1 MTHRRRPRRAACS
14 AIAVVALALL
24 VQPALA
30 GSRSDWQRL
39 VAGNFVIYS
48 TLGDSA
54 TRDVARQLEAF
65 EQTVGEMVTTGD
77 RLPDTPTFLYLLG
90 DHDFNKY
97 AADRPGLGGFFAPA
111 GFANLMVV
119 NVTEP
124 FKLIRVVL
132 LHEYVHY
139 LQHNTSAVRYPP
151 WFMEG
156 YAELF
161 SGFSLDDKGNLEL
174 GNLPYGVRMYRGQ
187 WIPVE
192 RLLAVTQRDPEYRNE
207 RLAPEFYGEAWALV
221 HYLLFDD
228 TTLLGP
234 TQRYLEYVDSGY
246 PEPQAFADAFPFDKH
261 ELDRRLQA
269 FVKRGVILLKKVRL
283 RDEIVRE
290 SAPLTRLTPAEA
302 DLEFTRMAWLLRRPP
317 AIVAPLMQETLARQ
331 PDSVPARAL
340 EARIAAGLH
349 QATHVDDLVEHYATG
364 GVSDP
369 QVRIDLAAAL
379 LGDGGSPS
387 PADKA
392 LRILDEMVHTGQP
405 SIEAVALWTRA
416 TEERE
421 TSPAQVASILEPVL
435 ARAPHNTMVLSA
447 LARAAERGGD
457 RQSARDYYNQIIL
470 VSSSP
475 EERLWAQKQADSPR
489 LRP

>member
-1 MTHRRRPRRAACS
+1 MRSRRLPRLTVAGAVAIVAAT
-14 AIAVVALALL
+14 LL
-24 VQPALA
+24 VRPAA
-30 GSRSDWQRL
+30 AESRSDWQRL
-39 VAGNFVIYS
+39 KVGNFVIYS

-54 TRDVARQLEAF
+54 TRDVARQLDAF
-65 EQTVGEMVTTGD
+65 EQTVGEMVKTGD

-90 DHDFNKY
+90 NHDFNRY
-97 AADRPGLGGFFAPA
+97 AADRPGLGGFFFTA

-124 FKLIRVVL
+124 FKFVRVTL
-132 LHEYVHY
+132 LHEFVHY
-139 LQHNTSAVRYPP
+139 IQRNTSAQRYPP

-161 SGFSLDDKGNLEL
+161 SGFSLDDKGQLEF

-228 TTLLGP
+228 KTLLGP
-234 TQRYLEYVDSGY
+234 TQRYLENIDSGF
-246 PEPQAFADAFPFDKH
+246 PEPQAFADAFPFDKQ

-269 FVKRGVILLKKVRL
+269 FVKRGVILVKKVQL
-283 RDEIVRE
+283 KDEIVRD
-290 SAPLTRLTPAEA
+290 SAPLTHLTPAEA
-302 DLEFTRMAWLLRRPP
+302 DLEFTRLVWLLRKPP

-331 PDSVPARAL
+331 PDSIPARAL
-340 EARIAAGLH
+340 EARVAAALH
-349 QATHVDDLVEHYATG
+349 QATHVDDLVERYAAG
-364 GVSDP
+364 GASDP
-369 QVRIDLAAAL
+369 QVRIDLASTL
-379 LGDGGSPS
+379 VGDRGNPS
-387 PADKA
+387 SADKA
-392 LRILDEMVHTGQP
+392 LHILDELVHGERP
-405 SIEAVALWTRA
+405 DIEAVALWTQAAEQRA
-416 TEERE
+416 A
-421 TSPAQVASILEPVL
+421 SPAGITAILQPVL
-435 ARAPHNTMVLSA
+435 ERAPHNTMVLGA

-457 RQSARDYYNQIIL
+457 KVAARDYYNRIIL

-489 LRP
+489 LQP